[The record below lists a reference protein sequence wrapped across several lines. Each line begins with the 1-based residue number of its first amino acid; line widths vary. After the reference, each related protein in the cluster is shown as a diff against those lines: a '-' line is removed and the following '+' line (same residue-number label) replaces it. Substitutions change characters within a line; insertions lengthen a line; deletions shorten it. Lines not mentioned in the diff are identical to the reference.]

1 VNDLKKQLLLAAERG
16 DAEAQYN
23 LGMIYDNALDDSHYP
38 TEGDR
43 PEAMRW
49 FLAAAEQGL
58 CRAQIKIAEMY
69 ADEREPPESSVKACA
84 WFLLAATGLRG
95 AHLQKAQSAYRS
107 ASSRLTPVQVA
118 EVRRL
123 TQSWKPKTAPAALS
137 PDRYE
142 ITRSRA
148 RA

>member
-1 VNDLKKQLLLAAERG
+1 VDDLTKQMLLAAERG
-16 DAEAQYN
+16 DAEAQFN
-23 LGMIYDNALDDSHYP
+23 LATIYDNSLGSQYP
-38 TEGDR
+38 TDGGR

-58 CRAQIKIAEMY
+58 SRAQVKLAEMY
-69 ADEREPPESSVKACA
+69 DEERELPENSVKACA

-95 AHLQKAQSAYRS
+95 EHLQKAQSAYRS
-107 ASSRLTPVQVA
+107 ASSRLTPVQIA
-118 EVRRL
+118 EVRRF
-123 TQSWKPKTAPAALS
+123 TQSWEPKAAAAALS

-142 ITRSRA
+142 ITRRRA

>member
-1 VNDLKKQLLLAAERG
+1 MNDLKTHLLQAAERG
-16 DAEAQYN
+16 DAEAQFN
-23 LGMIYDNALDDSHYP
+23 LGMLYDNALDDSHYP
-38 TEGDR
+38 TQADR

-58 CRAQIKIAEMY
+58 PRAQVKLAEMY
-69 ADEREPPESSVKACA
+69 ADEHETPESSVKACA
-84 WFLLAATGLRG
+84 WFLLAAPGLRG

-107 ASSRLTPVQVA
+107 ASSRLTPVQIA
-118 EVRRL
+118 EVSRF
-123 TQSWKPKTAPAALS
+123 TQGWKPKSDAVPS

-142 ITRSRA
+142 ITRGRA